1 MGKDRVDAGNIDRI
15 GENVL
20 DPAILLRNRIE
31 TLDLDSF
38 ERVTGLLTS
47 HSVSEPEIV
56 GQVHDSQHCECNDEQ
71 ALQYEKETI
80 HRKRE

>member
-1 MGKDRVDAGNIDRI
+1 MDAGNIDRL

-20 DPAILLRNRIE
+20 DPAILLRYRIE
-31 TLDLDSF
+31 TLDLDNF

-56 GQVHDSQHCECNDEQ
+56 GQIHDNQHCECNDEK

-80 HRKRE
+80 HWKRE

>member
-1 MGKDRVDAGNIDRI
+1 MDAGNIDRL

-20 DPAILLRNRIE
+20 DPAILLRYCIE
-31 TLDLDSF
+31 TLDLDNF
-38 ERVTGLLTS
+38 ERVTGPLTS

-56 GQVHDSQHCECNDEQ
+56 GQIHDNQHCECNDEK

-80 HRKRE
+80 HWKRE

>member
-1 MGKDRVDAGNIDRI
+1 MDAGNIDRL

-31 TLDLDSF
+31 TLYFDNL
-38 ERVTGLLTS
+38 EGVTGPSTS

-56 GQVHDSQHCECNDEQ
+56 GQIHDSQHCEGNDEQ